1 MKFSSISGTNYLKSM
16 IQDQID
22 SNMSFS
28 ETSGPSL
35 TDDQNERS
43 CSDDFED
50 LFGRKSKE
58 KGPDSMQQ
66 LQHLLSFP
74 VSQSADEILQW
85 SQLKDLFLQLN
96 TPVPSHAASER
107 LFSAASQIFLPHR
120 SRINY
125 SNIQN
130 QLICKVNSSFCISYI

>member
-1 MKFSSISGTNYLKSM
+1 MNFSSISGTNYLKS
-16 IQDQID
+16 ISKDQID
-22 SNMSFS
+22 SNLFSS

-43 CSDDFED
+43 SPDD

-66 LQHLLSFP
+66 LQCFP

-85 SQLKDLFLQLN
+85 PPLKDI
-96 TPVPSHAASER
+96 
-107 LFSAASQIFLPHR
+107 FS
-120 SRINY
+120 N
-125 SNIQN
+125 
-130 QLICKVNSSFCISYI
+130 